1 MLQRKC
7 VSPLLYVFLCILG
20 LFCIILTQTKASRH
34 GELSVTLQ
42 AICASF
48 TVSALWERE
57 IYEGLEIVKFI
68 QIALSL
74 LSITKKCF
82 MFLKDVNCGHNT
94 WTNKLGQ

>member
-1 MLQRKC
+1 M
-7 VSPLLYVFLCILG
+7 
-20 LFCIILTQTKASRH
+20 TQTKASRH

-74 LSITKKCF
+74 VSTTKKYF
-82 MFLKDVNCGHNT
+82 MYLSDVDCD
-94 WTNKLGQ
+94 K

>member
-1 MLQRKC
+1 MKIWVAL
-7 VSPLLYVFLCILG
+7 VVFLCILG
-20 LFCIILTQTKASRH
+20 LFGQFCIILTQTKATHH

-42 AICASF
+42 AVCASF

-74 LSITKKCF
+74 VGTTKKCL
-82 MFLKDVNCGHNT
+82 MFYVS
-94 WTNKLGQ
+94 

>member
-1 MLQRKC
+1 MT
-7 VSPLLYVFLCILG
+7 P
-20 LFCIILTQTKASRH
+20 
-34 GELSVTLQ
+34 Q
-42 AICASF
+42 ANCASY

-57 IYEGLEIVKFI
+57 IYEWLEIVKFI